1 MINITRIKDIRED
14 NDLTQE
20 QMSNILHVSRGAY
33 SLWEIGVSIIPLNYL
48 SDFAD
53 YFNLSIDYVL
63 GLTNNRN
70 IKTIKGLDF
79 IKLGNNIKS
88 LRIKN
93 NLSQAALS
101 KMLNVSQACI
111 VRWEKAQIKITV
123 SNLYKI
129 SKLFKIPLNDLC
141 GKTYIPAKTYV
152 TN

>member
-20 QMSNILHVSRGAY
+20 QMSKILNIKRSAY

-53 YFNLSIDYVL
+53 YFNLSVDYVL

-79 IKLGNNIKS
+79 KTLGDNIKT

-93 NLSQAALS
+93 NLSQLALS

-129 SKLFKIPLNDLC
+129 SKLFHISLNDLC
-141 GKTYIPAKTYV
+141 GKSYIPNKASV
-152 TN
+152 TS